1 MLFKCFALKGKVP
14 ENLVVNG
21 SRDESHPHH
30 TAASSLWGCCLV
42 CPFPTQ
48 ENSQE
53 TQLSPTA
60 GLTVSGPL
68 GGSRP

>member
-1 MLFKCFALKGKVP
+1 MLCFALKGKVP
-14 ENLVVNG
+14 ENLVING
-21 SRDESHPHH
+21 SGDESHPRH
-30 TAASSLWGCCLV
+30 TAASSLWGRCPV

-53 TQLSPTA
+53 THLCPSA